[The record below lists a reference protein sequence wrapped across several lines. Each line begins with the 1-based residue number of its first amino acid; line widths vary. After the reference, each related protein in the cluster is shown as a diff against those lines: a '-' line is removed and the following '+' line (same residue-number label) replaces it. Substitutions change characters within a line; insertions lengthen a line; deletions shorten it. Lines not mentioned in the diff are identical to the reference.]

1 MFVSGILYR
10 LVVVLTI
17 PAAATHCKQRAI
29 SSCCLQL
36 FVVKNTFTHCFIFYG
51 AKINQYFSHFQ
62 LF

>member
-36 FVVKNTFTHCFIFYG
+36 FVVKNTFTHCFIFTV
-51 AKINQYFSHFQ
+51 QR
-62 LF
+62 